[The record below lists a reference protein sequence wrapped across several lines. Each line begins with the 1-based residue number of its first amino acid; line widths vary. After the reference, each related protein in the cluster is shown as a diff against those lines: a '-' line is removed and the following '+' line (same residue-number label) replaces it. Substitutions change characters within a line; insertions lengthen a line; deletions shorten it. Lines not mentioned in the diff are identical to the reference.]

1 MVLSVL
7 LPIFILIFLGYLSVK
22 INLIDK
28 AQISA
33 LSAFVIRISL
43 PALLFVALASKDLHE
58 IWYPSYFFVYATVSF
73 LLYLT
78 VFLVFYYFF
87 KHRFSHAAV
96 FAMGGAMSN
105 TGFIGTAILTLLMGN
120 QATVYIS
127 LTLIVENVIIV
138 TMVLALAEMGLQQ
151 QQNLGL
157 LLRQTLLKLLK
168 NPVILSVILGL
179 SFAFF
184 QIQLPTQQNQALDLL
199 GKTASPIALFVIG
212 GGLVGLSIQKIDMES
227 VFLVFAKMI
236 IMPLAV
242 FTGLSWM
249 PNVSQE
255 MLYAGTIIAALPMPA
270 AFIIFSQAYQ
280 LQDQKTLT
288 PLMISTFLGFV
299 IISALIALWW

>member
-87 KHRFSHAAV
+87 KHRFRHAAV

-184 QIQLPTQQNQALDLL
+184 QIQLPTQLNQALDLL

-236 IMPLAV
+236 MMPLAV

>member
-7 LPIFILIFLGYLSVK
+7 LPIFILLFLGYFSVK
-22 INLIDK
+22 INLIHK
-28 AQISA
+28 EQISA
-33 LSAFVIRISL
+33 LSAFVIKISL
-43 PALLFVALASKDLHE
+43 PALLLVALASKDLHE
-58 IWYPSYFFVYATVSF
+58 IWYPSYFFVYAGISF

-120 QATVYIS
+120 QATIYIS

-138 TMVLALAEMGLQQ
+138 TMVLALAEAGLQQ
-151 QQNLGL
+151 QQNIGL

-168 NPVILSVILGL
+168 NPVILSVLVGL
-179 SFAFF
+179 SCAFF
-184 QIQLPTQQNQALDLL
+184 QIHLPTQLNQALDLL

-227 VFLVFAKMI
+227 VFLVFAKMV

-242 FTGLSWM
+242 FAGLSLM

-270 AFIIFSQAYQ
+270 AFIIFSQAYHVE
-280 LQDQKTLT
+280 DQKTLT
-288 PLMISTFLGFV
+288 PLMISTFLGFA
-299 IISALIALWW
+299 IISGLIALWW

>member
-7 LPIFILIFLGYLSVK
+7 LPIFILLFLGYFSVK
-22 INLIDK
+22 INLIHK
-28 AQISA
+28 EQISA
-33 LSAFVIRISL
+33 LSAFVIKISL
-43 PALLFVALASKDLHE
+43 PALLLVALASKDLHE
-58 IWYPSYFFVYATVSF
+58 IWYPSYFFVYAGVSF

-78 VFLVFYYFF
+78 VFLAFYYFF

-120 QATVYIS
+120 QATIYIS

-138 TMVLALAEMGLQQ
+138 TMVLALAEVGLQQ
-151 QQNLGL
+151 QQNIGL

-168 NPVILSVILGL
+168 NPVILSVLVGL
-179 SFAFF
+179 SCAFF
-184 QIQLPTQQNQALDLL
+184 QIHLPTQLNQALDLL

-227 VFLVFAKMI
+227 VFLVFAKMV

-242 FTGLSWM
+242 FTGLSLM

-270 AFIIFSQAYQ
+270 AFIIFSQAYHVE
-280 LQDQKTLT
+280 DQKTLT
-288 PLMISTFLGFV
+288 SLMISTFLGFA
-299 IISALIALWW
+299 IISGLIALWW

>member
-7 LPIFILIFLGYLSVK
+7 LPIFILLFLGYFSVK
-22 INLIDK
+22 INLIHK
-28 AQISA
+28 EQISA
-33 LSAFVIRISL
+33 LSVFVIKISL
-43 PALLFVALASKDLHE
+43 PALLLVALASKDLHE
-58 IWYPSYFFVYATVSF
+58 IWYPSYFFVYAGISF

-120 QATVYIS
+120 QATIYIS

-138 TMVLALAEMGLQQ
+138 TMVLALAEAGLQQ
-151 QQNLGL
+151 QQNIGL

-168 NPVILSVILGL
+168 NPVILSVLVGL
-179 SFAFF
+179 SCAFF
-184 QIQLPTQQNQALDLL
+184 QIHLPTQLNQALDLL

-227 VFLVFAKMI
+227 VFLVFAKMV

-242 FTGLSWM
+242 FTGLSLM

-270 AFIIFSQAYQ
+270 AFIIFSQAYHVE
-280 LQDQKTLT
+280 DQKTLT
-288 PLMISTFLGFV
+288 PLMISTFLGFA
-299 IISALIALWW
+299 IISGLIALWW

>member
-7 LPIFILIFLGYLSVK
+7 LPIFILLFLGYFSVK
-22 INLIDK
+22 INLIHK
-28 AQISA
+28 EQISA
-33 LSAFVIRISL
+33 LSAFVIKISL
-43 PALLFVALASKDLHE
+43 PALLLVALASKDLHE
-58 IWYPSYFFVYATVSF
+58 IWYPSYFFVYAGISF

-120 QATVYIS
+120 QATIYIS

-138 TMVLALAEMGLQQ
+138 TMVLALAEAGLQQ
-151 QQNLGL
+151 QQNIGL

-168 NPVILSVILGL
+168 NPVILSVLVGL
-179 SFAFF
+179 SCAFF
-184 QIQLPTQQNQALDLL
+184 QIHLPTQLNQALDLL

-227 VFLVFAKMI
+227 VFLVFAKMV

-242 FTGLSWM
+242 FTGLSLM

-270 AFIIFSQAYQ
+270 AFIIFSQAYHVE
-280 LQDQKTLT
+280 DQKTLT
-288 PLMISTFLGFV
+288 PLMISTFLGFA
-299 IISALIALWW
+299 IISGLIALWW